1 MNVYNFD
8 MQNLK
13 DRTKKFALD
22 VIRYCT
28 TLPEKQ
34 EFFVIS
40 KQLVKSGT
48 SVGANYR
55 SALTAK
61 SNKDFIL
68 KLSIVEEEADECLY
82 WIELLQELNLNNSEE
97 LLRLQNEANQLVA
110 IIVASK
116 KTARKKLKN

>member
-1 MNVYNFD
+1 

-22 VIRYCT
+22 VIRFCT

-40 KQLVKSGT
+40 RQLVKSGT

-55 SALTAK
+55 SALRAK
-61 SNKDFIL
+61 SDKDFIL

-82 WIELLQELNLNNSEE
+82 WIELLQELNFNNGEE